1 MSAQEEEEAE
11 GEEEVNTEKE
21 EDAETEIHQR
31 GGFAAEL
38 SRAQRRK
45 ADVVQYAHVGSWR
58 YR

>member
-45 ADVVQYAHVGSWR
+45 ANVLQYAHVV
-58 YR
+58 